1 MIRSNFVFANTS
13 NLENN
18 MAKLSSSTD
27 ICFVSFNLREIHET
41 VSDER

>member
-1 MIRSNFVFANTS
+1 MIQSYFVFANIS

-18 MAKLSSSTD
+18 MTKLASSIG